1 MQVEVA
7 NQNVIKVLIV
17 MFCDIL
23 RDKNWKV
30 VWFFDK
36 FSHRENLT
44 HKNKQAFV

>member
-23 RDKNWKV
+23 RDKKLESCLV
-30 VWFFDK
+30 F
-36 FSHRENLT
+36 
-44 HKNKQAFV
+44 